1 MGELFGTD
9 GVRGTAGEYPLDPP
23 TVYKLGVALIQS
35 SRSRIVIGRDTR
47 ASGVWIEKVLE
58 EAISAHGG
66 QVTLANVITTPAVAF
81 LSQSGE
87 FDAGVMISASH
98 NAHQDNGIKIFSN
111 QGSKLSD
118 EEEQQIERAVLQDD
132 GEPPLFD
139 INGVD
144 FEEVTA
150 SHPEWIARYVDFLR
164 TGCSAETLKSLKIV
178 LDCADGAAFRIAPML
193 FQELGA
199 EVVTINAEPNGH
211 NINCD
216 CGSLHPEQ
224 MMETVLDSRAS
235 FGVAFDGD
243 SDRAI
248 FCDENGNLLD
258 GDHILFIL
266 SRYLRDKGQM
276 RSGCVVTTVMANAGL
291 EVALEKENMRLV
303 RTRVGDRYVVEEMLR
318 GSHDLGG
325 EPSGHIIVRSHS
337 MAGDGIFSALKI
349 AQIVTEKGG
358 SLKELAEGLEKFP
371 QVLVNVPIREK
382 KDFSQISEIQSRIQ
396 KAEEALQGTG
406 RVLIRYSGTEPLIR
420 IMLEGESKSVIEKHA
435 GSIAAEFKR
444 ALGGTEVGSEVFD
457 SGM

>member
-9 GVRGTAGEYPLDPP
+9 GVRGTAGEYPLDHG
-23 TVYKLGVALIQS
+23 TVYKLGVALTQS
-35 SRSRIVIGRDTR
+35 GRRRIVIGRDTR

-66 QVTLANVITTPAVAF
+66 QVTLAHVITTPAVAF
-81 LSQSGE
+81 FSQSDE

-98 NAHQDNGIKIFSN
+98 NAHQDNGIKIFSD

-118 EEEQQIERAVLQDD
+118 EEEQQIERAVVQDE
-132 GEPPLFD
+132 GEHPHLD
-139 INGVD
+139 INGMNL
-144 FEEVTA
+144 EQVTA

-164 TGCSAETLKSLKIV
+164 KGCSTETLKPLKIV
-178 LDCADGAAFRIAPML
+178 LDCAHGAAFRIAPML
-193 FQELGA
+193 FQELGV
-199 EVVTINAEPNGH
+199 EVVTINAEPNGN

-276 RSGCVVTTVMANAGL
+276 ESGCVVTTVMANAGL
-291 EVALEKENMRLV
+291 EVALETENMRLV

-337 MAGDGIFSALKI
+337 LAGDGIFSALKI
-349 AQIVTEKGG
+349 AQIVTETGG
-358 SLKELAEGLEKFP
+358 SLMELTVGLEKFP

-382 KDFSQISEIQSRIQ
+382 RDFSQISEIQSKIQ
-396 KAEEALQGTG
+396 QAEEALQGRG
-406 RVLIRYSGTEPLIR
+406 RIFIRYSGTEPLVR
-420 IMLEGESKSVIEKHA
+420 IMLEGESRSVIEKHT
-435 GSIAAEFKR
+435 GSIAAAFKR
-444 ALGGTEVGSEVFD
+444 ALGETEVGSEVLD
-457 SGM
+457 SGI